1 MQKHVKLLLLSTGL
15 VALGACS
22 KETNIARA
30 FYSEAGSGVESGDF
44 GNATM
49 NNTQV
54 MSGQRSMTI
63 DLTRR
68 FAAEAQ
74 NTVNFAFDSAVLDGE
89 AQAALLRQADWIRQF
104 PEVRFRVYGHT
115 DLVGSEG
122 YNKGLGLRRAQ
133 AVVRFLTGQG
143 ISRSRLEAVA
153 SFGETQPVVFVQTED
168 RRNRR
173 TVTEVSGFVEKS
185 PLVLNGKY
193 AQIIWREYV
202 ASATP
207 VHTQAEVTEGSGA
220 AGSDGSN

>member
-1 MQKHVKLLLLSTGL
+1 MTNKISLLLLSAGL
-15 VALGACS
+15 TALAACS
-22 KETNIARA
+22 KETNIART
-30 FYSEAGSGVESGDF
+30 FYSEAGSEIETRDF

-49 NNTQV
+49 NNSLVQQGEKSYV
-54 MSGQRSMTI
+54 I

-68 FAAEAQ
+68 FAAEVS

-115 DLVGSEG
+115 DLVGSNA
-122 YNKGLGLRRAQ
+122 YNKSLGLRRAK
-133 AVVRFLTGQG
+133 AVVAFLSAQG

-153 SFGETQPVVFVQTED
+153 SFGETQPLVFVQSPE

-173 TVTEVSGFVEKS
+173 TVTEVSGFVAKN

-193 AQIIWREYV
+193 AEIIWREYV
-202 ASATP
+202 SSAVPPHEVDSITGGGGAGGAST
-207 VHTQAEVTEGSGA
+207 GG
-220 AGSDGSN
+220 